1 MLAALS
7 KAWGPNLV
15 TAGQNIIMRRLGLVA
30 EGHAPD
36 ATAFTEYAHLFVV
49 GLSDEHCRAIRAL
62 FGDRWG
68 ANFHTCIVE
77 DDEFLAAAR
86 ELFPEEQGADGGRLD
101 F

>member
-1 MLAALS
+1 
-7 KAWGPNLV
+7 
-15 TAGQNIIMRRLGLVA
+15 MRRLGLVT

-36 ATAFTEYAHLFVV
+36 VTAFTEHARLFAV
-49 GLSDEHCRAIRAL
+49 GLSDEHCRSIRGL

-68 ANFHTCIVE
+68 ADVHTCIVE

-101 F
+101 R

>member
-1 MLAALS
+1 
-7 KAWGPNLV
+7 
-15 TAGQNIIMRRLGLVA
+15 
-30 EGHAPD
+30 
-36 ATAFTEYAHLFVV
+36 LFVV

>member
-1 MLAALS
+1 
-7 KAWGPNLV
+7 
-15 TAGQNIIMRRLGLVA
+15 MRHLGLVA

-36 ATAFTEYAHLFVV
+36 ATTFTEYAHQFAVC
-49 GLSDEHCRAIRAL
+49 LSNEHCRDIRAL

-68 ANFHTCIVE
+68 ADFHTCIVE

-101 F
+101 C